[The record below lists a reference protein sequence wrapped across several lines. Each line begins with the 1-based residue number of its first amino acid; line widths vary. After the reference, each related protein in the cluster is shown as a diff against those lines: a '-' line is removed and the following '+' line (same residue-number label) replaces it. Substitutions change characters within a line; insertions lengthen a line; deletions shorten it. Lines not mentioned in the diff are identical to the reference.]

1 MHSIAHRRLYRL
13 PHALLMIAVVLAAA
27 LPVPRAAGADAVL
40 QWNEIA
46 QRTVATANPLVQSR
60 SMAIVQAAVA
70 DAVAAV
76 GRDYEGFALRE
87 TAAAGASAG

>member
-46 QRTVATANPLVQSR
+46 QRTVATANPLVAFITSR
-60 SMAIVQAAVA
+60 
-70 DAVAAV
+70 
-76 GRDYEGFALRE
+76 RDTPFFLLLTLSVLHR
-87 TAAAGASAG
+87 